1 MNGSDERETKKMPE
15 CVICGADVTLD
26 ESTMKGELVECPDCG
41 SELEV
46 TSTDPIQLAEAP
58 TEQEDWGE

>member
-1 MNGSDERETKKMPE
+1 MPE
-15 CVICGADVTLD
+15 CVICAAKVTLD
-26 ESTMKGELVECPDCG
+26 KSTIKGELVECKECG

-46 TSTDPIQLAEAP
+46 TSIDPIELAEAP

>member
-1 MNGSDERETKKMPE
+1 MAE
-15 CVICGADVTLD
+15 CVICGAEVTLD
-26 ESTMKGELVECPDCG
+26 DATIKGELVECEACG

-46 TSTDPIQLAEAP
+46 ASIDPIELAEAP

>member
-1 MNGSDERETKKMPE
+1 MPE
-15 CVICGADVTLD
+15 CVICGADVSLD
-26 ESTMKGELVECPDCG
+26 KTTMKGELIECKECG

-46 TSTDPIQLAEAP
+46 KSIDPIELAEAP